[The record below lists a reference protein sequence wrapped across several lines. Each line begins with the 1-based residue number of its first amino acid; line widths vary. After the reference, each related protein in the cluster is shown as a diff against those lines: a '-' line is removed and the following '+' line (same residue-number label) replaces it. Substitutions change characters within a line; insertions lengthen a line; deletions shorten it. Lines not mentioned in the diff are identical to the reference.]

1 MDRIKAKCVAEVL
14 KAMGHPVRL
23 QIVALIGR
31 EEKCVS
37 EIVATL
43 KTKPSITSQQLNMM
57 KDKGLLD
64 CRRDGNRVFY
74 RIVNPNVLSL
84 LDCISSKCQNSQN
97 TLTTV
102 TTDKTNN

>member
-43 KTKPSITSQQLNMM
+43 KTKHSITSQQLNMM

-74 RIVNPNVLSL
+74 RVANPNVLSL
-84 LDCISSKCQNSQN
+84 LDCISSKCQN
-97 TLTTV
+97 
-102 TTDKTNN
+102 